1 MDDLK
6 LSLTITGSPA
16 VLAAVLAGLPS
27 DAVVTGAAPFAMPAV
42 TATAPVGSTAIQT
55 LAPAGVPPM
64 PQGDDSDDENGPVD
78 ASAPDVDANGLPWD
92 ERIHSSNHA
101 RNVDGTWRKKRNVNA
116 ETVAAVEAQ
125 LRGPSAPVPAP
136 MTLPTAMPMQPTT
149 PMPVAAPQPM
159 AAPVVQPQPMPMPVA
174 APQPM
179 PMPAVAP
186 VPVQQPVA
194 AAAEQAAAGPLDF
207 AGFMAH
213 ISGQMVKPDA
223 NGAPLVHADYLAA
236 VAAEIAGAFG
246 VELKTITDIA
256 PNPQMITY
264 AVQLM
269 QRDGRW

>member
-1 MDDLK
+1 MK
-6 LSLTITGSPA
+6 LTLMIEADRDTIANLLRIMPDA
-16 VLAAVLAGLPS
+16 AAVSFGTSDEARPLSNGVPPMPLP
-27 DAVVTGAAPFAMPAV
+27 A
-42 TATAPVGSTAIQT
+42 
-55 LAPAGVPPM
+55 PPM

-78 ASAPDVDANGLPWD
+78 ASAPDVDAHGLPWD

-101 RNVDGTWRKKRNVNA
+101 RKADGTWRARRNVDPA
-116 ETVAAVEAQ
+116 TVAAVEAQ

-136 MTLPTAMPMQPTT
+136 MTLPTAMPMQPTA
-149 PMPVAAPQPM
+149 PMPVAPPAPM
-159 AAPVVQPQPMPMPVA
+159 AAPVVQPQPMPMPIPAA
-174 APQPM
+174 APQPV
-179 PMPAVAP
+179 PMPVAA
-186 VPVQQPVA
+186 PVQQPVA